1 MEEGAQ
7 GLGVLSGTKQRE
19 GHSVRGTMRDGEGSW
34 RYEGYGMRRMKAEG
48 RGVWA
53 ARRLGTGRGDRG
65 KEIVGHSEMVKGR
78 RSQDYGGGVGRM
90 KAEGTE
96 GV

>member
-7 GLGVLSGTKQRE
+7 GLGVLSGTKQGE
-19 GHSVRGTMRDGEGSW
+19 GHSVRGTMRDGEGSR
-34 RYEGYGMRRMKAEG
+34 RYEGYGMRGMKAEG
-48 RGVWA
+48 RGGWA

-65 KEIVGHSEMVKGR
+65 KEVVGHSEMVKGHR
-78 RSQDYGGGVGRM
+78 TTGVGRM